1 MFSFQTNANR
11 LASLTDDVI
20 EEKNKKFSGIVKVSI
35 EDLVFSPEF
44 MPCDQNITAAKV
56 SRLKRIFKTE
66 GCNRRE
72 PSNFI
77 LGTISAS
84 LLSEALLLS
93 KLTLDDLRGS
103 EGSRMLYLPRFQY
116 IKCANGRSRAAALLD
131 TPHLGTWWT
140 VELYLYQDLDPKA
153 FDIITENYINEGAFS
168 HGHICERIVYHRSH
182 NLTEEKRWWAR
193 LTKSLGVIL
202 RSILKHPLIAPA
214 LLELIINI
222 PGMREGF
229 EIGTWHKIIGGKCD
243 EEVVRYMEFT
253 LESWVKLMGSKEA
266 LLNVDTED
274 VKEFQLRVPGVSQ
287 VDYRYL
293 ADLIEGGI
301 AFKRL
306 TNVEE
311 RSQILHRMKNINY
324 LLPSIYT
331 LQKDFK
337 YLRLCTDTMKR
348 LLHGK
353 RKIPLTAQV
362 LAYDAFSHKD
372 PIGPNDVFF
381 ERLKSLYLYIMQD
394 LVELT
399 GEWPLLEDGE
409 EPPEAPFRHPTN
421 WHRLAQKARRLG
433 FESDE
438 IRRLAVTNP
447 DEQVASKALQDA
459 RPTALYEYDESEVQD
474 ILSRIVHEFTR
485 ARARASTDIESTF
498 TTIGAGEPITRRC
511 GRQYSGAYMHDRWSF
526 NLDEFSRRTRESRDI
541 TSLFVRKSVFHAFW
555 RLDEDKDGDE
565 AMPYPERLSPSSR
578 GSQCHS
584 PEGATSFE
592 PREKLRKGNRNQR
605 QDGRRRS
612 SQPRDRVNRLV
623 PNQEVIRK
631 KSSRKKGARRRT
643 EQRRRQN
650 VIRHLISQESP
661 PTQHLATQ
669 PATSPQISI
678 NQDNHPEPMQFDSE
692 YGVSQYSRGS
702 SLRLSDSA
710 LRLVRLVN
718 KDEIKVFQWT
728 VSGLKSRWITQSWPR
743 ESISLKISELGA
755 QLGDLVFYL
764 PEGRTISQHELD
776 KHETICIAPHSITV
790 PQSAFPAEEEL

>member
-1 MFSFQTNANR
+1 
-11 LASLTDDVI
+11 
-20 EEKNKKFSGIVKVSI
+20 
-35 EDLVFSPEF
+35 
-44 MPCDQNITAAKV
+44 
-56 SRLKRIFKTE
+56 
-66 GCNRRE
+66 
-72 PSNFI
+72 
-77 LGTISAS
+77 
-84 LLSEALLLS
+84 
-93 KLTLDDLRGS
+93 
-103 EGSRMLYLPRFQY
+103 
-116 IKCANGRSRAAALLD
+116 
-131 TPHLGTWWT
+131 
-140 VELYLYQDLDPKA
+140 
-153 FDIITENYINEGAFS
+153 
-168 HGHICERIVYHRSH
+168 
-182 NLTEEKRWWAR
+182 
-193 LTKSLGVIL
+193 
-202 RSILKHPLIAPA
+202 
-214 LLELIINI
+214 
-222 PGMREGF
+222 MREGF

-266 LLNVDTED
+266 LINVDTED

-293 ADLIEGGI
+293 AELIEGGI

-438 IRRLAVTNP
+438 IMRLAVTNP

-459 RPTALYEYDESEVQD
+459 RPTALYEYDESEMQN

-498 TTIGAGEPITRRC
+498 TTIGSGEPIARRC
-511 GRQYSGAYMHDRWSF
+511 GRQYSGAYMRDRWSF
-526 NLDEFSRRTRESRDI
+526 DLSAFSRRTSESRDI

-555 RLDEDKDGDE
+555 RLSEDRDGDE
-565 AMPYPERLSPSSR
+565 SMFDPEGSSP
-578 GSQCHS
+578 GSQTRES
-584 PEGATSFE
+584 DQPPEAPTSESGESARRDNDNQRREVESDKKKLEQEERNSEEEKTATSLE
-592 PREKLRKGNRNQR
+592 CYETG
-605 QDGRRRS
+605 
-612 SQPRDRVNRLV
+612 
-623 PNQEVIRK
+623 
-631 KSSRKKGARRRT
+631 
-643 EQRRRQN
+643 
-650 VIRHLISQESP
+650 
-661 PTQHLATQ
+661 
-669 PATSPQISI
+669 
-678 NQDNHPEPMQFDSE
+678 
-692 YGVSQYSRGS
+692 
-702 SLRLSDSA
+702 
-710 LRLVRLVN
+710 
-718 KDEIKVFQWT
+718 EIKWLI
-728 VSGLKSRWITQSWPR
+728 VSAAFVDAARCNISAKVNESR
-743 ESISLKISELGA
+743 E
-755 QLGDLVFYL
+755 
-764 PEGRTISQHELD
+764 
-776 KHETICIAPHSITV
+776 
-790 PQSAFPAEEEL
+790 

>member
-1 MFSFQTNANR
+1 MFSFQTNSNR
-11 LASLTDDVI
+11 LASLTGDVI

-66 GCNRRE
+66 GCNRRD
-72 PSNFI
+72 PLNFI

-93 KLTLDDLRGS
+93 KLTLDDLQRS

-140 VELYLYQDLDPKA
+140 VELYVDLDPKA
-153 FDIITENYINEGAFS
+153 FEIITENYTNE
-168 HGHICERIVYHRSH
+168 
-182 NLTEEKRWWAR
+182 
-193 LTKSLGVIL
+193 
-202 RSILKHPLIAPA
+202 APA

-266 LLNVDTED
+266 LINVDTED

-293 ADLIEGGI
+293 ADLIEGGT

-331 LQKDFK
+331 LQKDYK

-348 LLHGK
+348 LLYGK

-372 PIGPNDVFF
+372 PIRPNDVFF
-381 ERLKSLYLYIMQD
+381 ERLKRLYLYIMQD

-409 EPPEAPFRHPTN
+409 EPPEALFRHPTN
-421 WHRLAQKARRLG
+421 WHRLAQKARHLG
-433 FESDE
+433 FETDE
-438 IRRLAVTNP
+438 VIRLAITNP

-459 RPTALYEYDESEVQD
+459 RPTALYEYNESEVQD

-498 TTIGAGEPITRRC
+498 TTIGAGEPIARRC
-511 GRQYSGAYMHDRWSF
+511 GRQYSGAYMRDRWSF
-526 NLDEFSRRTRESRDI
+526 DLSAFSRHTPESRDI

-555 RLDEDKDGDE
+555 RLSEDSDGDE
-565 AMPYPERLSPSSR
+565 FMFYPQGSSPDPQTRESD
-578 GSQCHS
+578 QP
-584 PEGATSFE
+584 PEA
-592 PREKLRKGNRNQR
+592 
-605 QDGRRRS
+605 
-612 SQPRDRVNRLV
+612 
-623 PNQEVIRK
+623 
-631 KSSRKKGARRRT
+631 
-643 EQRRRQN
+643 
-650 VIRHLISQESP
+650 
-661 PTQHLATQ
+661 
-669 PATSPQISI
+669 PATSESGVRVGR
-678 NQDNHPEPMQFDSE
+678 DNHNQREAEVYAKSKGDKKKLKQEERNSE
-692 YGVSQYSRGS
+692 EEETAT
-702 SLRLSDSA
+702 SLECYET
-710 LRLVRLVN
+710 
-718 KDEIKVFQWT
+718 DEIKWLI
-728 VSGLKSRWITQSWPR
+728 VSAASISATRYSISANVSKSR
-743 ESISLKISELGA
+743 E
-755 QLGDLVFYL
+755 YL
-764 PEGRTISQHELD
+764 SVSR
-776 KHETICIAPHSITV
+776 
-790 PQSAFPAEEEL
+790 

>member
-1 MFSFQTNANR
+1 MFSFQTHANR

-20 EEKNKKFSGIVKVSI
+20 EEKNTKFRGIVKVSI

-44 MPCDQNITAAKV
+44 MPCDQNISAAKV

-66 GCNRRE
+66 GCNRSE

-77 LGTISAS
+77 LGTIPAS
-84 LLSEALLLS
+84 LLSEALRLS
-93 KLTLDDLRGS
+93 ELTLDGLRGS

-140 VELYLYQDLDPKA
+140 VELYVDLDPKA
-153 FDIITENYINEGAFS
+153 FDIITENYTNEGAFS

-202 RSILKHPLIAPA
+202 RSILKHPSIAPA

-266 LLNVDTED
+266 LLYVDTED

-293 ADLIEGGI
+293 ADLVEGGI
-301 AFKRL
+301 AFRRL
-306 TNVEE
+306 TDTAE

-353 RKIPLTAQV
+353 RKIPLTVQV
-362 LAYDAFSHKD
+362 LAYDAFSPKD
-372 PIGPNDVFF
+372 LIEPENLFF
-381 ERLKSLYLYIMQD
+381 ERLKRLYLYIMQD

-409 EPPEAPFRHPTN
+409 KPPEASFRNPMN

-447 DEQVASKALQDA
+447 DEQVAFKALQDA
-459 RPTALYEYDESEVQD
+459 RPSSWYEYDESEVQD

-485 ARARASTDIESTF
+485 ARARVSDESESTF

-511 GRQYSGAYMHDRWSF
+511 GRQYSGAYIRDRWSF
-526 NLDEFSRRTRESRDI
+526 NLARFSRRTPESRDI

-565 AMPYPERLSPSSR
+565 AMLSPESLSPSSQ
-578 GSQCHS
+578 GSQSHS
-584 PEGATSFE
+584 PEGAANSE
-592 PREKLRKGNRNQR
+592 SRERLRRENSNQR
-605 QDGRRRS
+605 EEGRRQS
-612 SQPRDRVNRLV
+612 SQQTDIVNRLV
-623 PNQEVIRK
+623 PNREKEGTATPLECDETPEITRLIP
-631 KSSRKKGARRRT
+631 SAASNGTSRY
-643 EQRRRQN
+643 N
-650 VIRHLISQESP
+650 IS
-661 PTQHLATQ
+661 AK
-669 PATSPQISI
+669 
-678 NQDNHPEPMQFDSE
+678 
-692 YGVSQYSRGS
+692 VS
-702 SLRLSDSA
+702 
-710 LRLVRLVN
+710 
-718 KDEIKVFQWT
+718 
-728 VSGLKSRWITQSWPR
+728 
-743 ESISLKISELGA
+743 
-755 QLGDLVFYL
+755 
-764 PEGRTISQHELD
+764 
-776 KHETICIAPHSITV
+776 
-790 PQSAFPAEEEL
+790 

>member
-1 MFSFQTNANR
+1 MFSFQSHANR

-20 EEKNKKFSGIVKVSI
+20 KEKNTKFRGVVKVSI
-35 EDLVFSPEF
+35 EDLVFAPEF

-66 GCNRRE
+66 GCNRRD

-93 KLTLDDLRGS
+93 KLTLGELRSS

-116 IKCANGRSRAAALLD
+116 IKCANGRSRVAALLD

-140 VELYLYQDLDPKA
+140 VELYVDLDPKA
-153 FDIITENYINEGAFS
+153 FEIITEDYINE
-168 HGHICERIVYHRSH
+168 
-182 NLTEEKRWWAR
+182 
-193 LTKSLGVIL
+193 
-202 RSILKHPLIAPA
+202 APA
-214 LLELIINI
+214 LLDLILNI

-266 LLNVDTED
+266 LINVDTED

-293 ADLIEGGI
+293 AELIEGGI

-438 IRRLAVTNP
+438 IMRLAVTNP

-459 RPTALYEYDESEVQD
+459 RPTALYEYDESEMQN

-498 TTIGAGEPITRRC
+498 TTIGSGEPIARRC
-511 GRQYSGAYMHDRWSF
+511 GRQYSGAYMRDRWSF
-526 NLDEFSRRTRESRDI
+526 DLSAFSRRTSESRDI

-555 RLDEDKDGDE
+555 RLSEDRDGDE
-565 AMPYPERLSPSSR
+565 SMFDPEGSSP
-578 GSQCHS
+578 GSQTRES
-584 PEGATSFE
+584 DQPPEAPTSESGESARRVCAKSKGDKKKLEQEERNSEEEKTATSLE
-592 PREKLRKGNRNQR
+592 CYETG
-605 QDGRRRS
+605 
-612 SQPRDRVNRLV
+612 
-623 PNQEVIRK
+623 
-631 KSSRKKGARRRT
+631 
-643 EQRRRQN
+643 
-650 VIRHLISQESP
+650 
-661 PTQHLATQ
+661 
-669 PATSPQISI
+669 
-678 NQDNHPEPMQFDSE
+678 
-692 YGVSQYSRGS
+692 
-702 SLRLSDSA
+702 
-710 LRLVRLVN
+710 
-718 KDEIKVFQWT
+718 EIKWLI
-728 VSGLKSRWITQSWPR
+728 VSAAFVDAARCNISAKVNESR
-743 ESISLKISELGA
+743 E
-755 QLGDLVFYL
+755 
-764 PEGRTISQHELD
+764 
-776 KHETICIAPHSITV
+776 
-790 PQSAFPAEEEL
+790 